1 MHDSRRT
8 RLVLSVLLIVAI
20 ALITIDF
27 RDGGSSPL
35 HSVGASVFGPVEGAA
50 NAVAAPADA
59 MFNSVTGGPSAT
71 SRIAALQREN
81 SQLQAELSGAQLSQA
96 ALSQLSGLLQLAGRG
111 TYKIVPASVIAVGQD
126 YADTVT
132 LDAGSRDGIK
142 AEETVLNGAGL
153 VGTVTQVSA
162 DTSTVLLATD
172 ASSVVGVR
180 MAGTS
185 QIGSV
190 TGTGK
195 SMSGSGLLR
204 LRLFDANV
212 VLQPGQKLLTFG
224 SVGDQP
230 FVPGVPIGEVTEVQG
245 SAGSLTQNAL
255 VKPFVDFTTLGVVGV
270 VVAAPRTDPRD
281 SVLPS
286 KPKPAPTVTVTVTP
300 AATPSPRKT
309 R

>member
-1 MHDSRRT
+1 VHDTRRT

-81 SQLQAELSGAQLSQA
+81 SRLQAELSGAQLSQA

-142 AEETVLNGAGL
+142 AEETVLNGVGL

-172 ASSVVGVR
+172 ASSIVGVR

-212 VLQPGQKLLTFG
+212 VLQPGQKLVTFG

-245 SAGSLTQNAL
+245 NAGSLTQNAL

-270 VVAAPRTDPRD
+270 VVAAPHTDPRD

-300 AATPSPRKT
+300 GATPSPRKT